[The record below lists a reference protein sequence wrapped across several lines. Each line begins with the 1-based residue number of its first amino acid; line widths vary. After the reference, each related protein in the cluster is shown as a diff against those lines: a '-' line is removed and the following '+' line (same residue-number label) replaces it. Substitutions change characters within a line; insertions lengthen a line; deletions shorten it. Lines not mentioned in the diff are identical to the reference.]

1 MVATSNIS
9 VQKRSVSRI
18 SEVDFNDLPFGKEV
32 TDHMYIADYKNGEWT
47 NLRVV
52 PYGNLQMSPA
62 NPALHY
68 GQSIF
73 EGLKAYSDGSI
84 GGQRLADGAA
94 GEALVFRPMDN
105 LRRLNISGERMC
117 MPAVPEDV
125 YMDGMRAL
133 INLDRDWIPK
143 GEGSSLYLRPFLFSN
158 DEYIGIRASLNWCFM
173 IIASPVGKYYSAPVR
188 VKIETSFTRAIA
200 GGTGYAKA
208 GGNYGGAI
216 YPTKLALEQGYHQL
230 IWTDGVEH
238 KYVEESGTMN
248 LMFVIDDVLVT
259 PALSDSILAGITR
272 DSVLQLARRRGMK
285 VEERRVSVAE
295 LVDALSQGRVNDA
308 FGVGTAVTIAPI
320 ELIGHEGKDYVLP
333 PVAYRQFSNSILKEL
348 ESIRRGEASDPFNW
362 VVRI

>member
-9 VQKRSVSRI
+9 VQKRAVSRI

-32 TDHMYIADYKNGEWT
+32 TDHMFIADYKNGEWT
-47 NLRVV
+47 DLRIA
-52 PYGNLQMSPA
+52 PYGNLQISPA
-62 NPALHY
+62 SPALHY

-73 EGLKAYSDGSI
+73 EGLKAYHNGS
-84 GGQRLADGAA
+84 GD
-94 GEALVFRPMDN
+94 ALVFRPLDN
-105 LRRLNISGERMC
+105 LKRMNVSGERMC
-117 MPAVPEDV
+117 MPALPEDI

-133 INLDRDWIPK
+133 INIDREWIPK
-143 GEGSSLYLRPFLFSN
+143 SDGSSLYLRPFIFSN
-158 DEYIGIRASLNWCFM
+158 DEYIGIRASLNWKFM
-173 IIASPVGKYYSAPVR
+173 IIASPVGKYYTTPVR
-188 VKIETSFTRAIA
+188 VKIETQFTRAVA

-216 YPTKLALEQGYHQL
+216 YPTKLALEQGYQQL

-285 VEERRVSVAE
+285 VEERRVSVSE
-295 LVDALSQGRVNDA
+295 LVDALSSGRVNDA

-333 PVAYRQFSNSILKEL
+333 PVAYRQFSTSILKEL
-348 ESIRRGEASDPFNW
+348 ESIRRGQAADPFNW
-362 VVRI
+362 VVRL

>member
-9 VQKRSVSRI
+9 IQKRAVSRI

-32 TDHMYIADYKNGEWT
+32 TDHMFVAEYKNGEWT
-47 NLRVV
+47 DLRIV

-62 NPALHY
+62 SPALHY

-73 EGLKAYSDGSI
+73 EGLKAYDDGS
-84 GGQRLADGAA
+84 
-94 GEALVFRPMDN
+94 GEALVFRPLDN
-105 LRRLNISGERMC
+105 LKRMNVSGERMC
-117 MPAVPEDV
+117 MPALSEDV

-133 INLDRDWIPK
+133 INIDRQWIPK
-143 GEGSSLYLRPFLFSN
+143 SDGSSLYLRPFIFSN
-158 DEYIGIRASLNWCFM
+158 DEYIGIRASLNWKFM
-173 IIASPVGKYYSAPVR
+173 IIASPVGKYYTTPVR
-188 VKIETSFTRAIA
+188 VKIETKFTRAVS

-216 YPTKLALEQGYHQL
+216 YPTKLALEQGYQQL

-285 VEERRVSVAE
+285 VEERKVAVSE

-333 PVAYRQFSNSILKEL
+333 PVAYRQFSTSMLKEL
-348 ESIRRGEASDPFNW
+348 ESIRRGQAADPFNW
-362 VVRI
+362 VVKI

>member
-9 VQKRSVSRI
+9 IQKRNVSRI
-18 SEVDFNDLPFGKEV
+18 NEVDFNDLPFGKEV
-32 TDHMYIADYKNGEWT
+32 TDHMFVADYKNGEWT
-47 NLRVV
+47 NLRIV
-52 PYGNLQMSPA
+52 PYGNLQISPA
-62 NPALHY
+62 SPAIHY

-73 EGLKAYSDGSI
+73 EGLKAYSDG
-84 GGQRLADGAA
+84 GA
-94 GEALVFRPMDN
+94 GDALVFRPLDN
-105 LRRLNISGERMC
+105 LRRLNISGERMS
-117 MPAVPEDV
+117 MPPVPEDV

-133 INLDRDWIPK
+133 INLDRNWIPRS
-143 GEGSSLYLRPFLFSN
+143 EGSSLYLRPFLFSN
-158 DEYIGIRASLNWCFM
+158 DEYIGIRASLNWTFM

-188 VKIETSFTRAIA
+188 VKIETKFTRAVA

-216 YPTKLALEQGYHQL
+216 YPTKLALEQGYQQL

-248 LMFVIDDVLVT
+248 VMFVIDDVLVT

-285 VEERRVSVAE
+285 VEERKVAVAE
-295 LVDALSQGRVNDA
+295 LVDALAQGRVNDA

-320 ELIGHEGKDYVLP
+320 ELIGYEGKDYVLP
-333 PVAYRQFSNSILKEL
+333 PAGTRQFSTSMLKEL
-348 ESIRRGEASDPFNW
+348 ESIRRGQAADPFNW
-362 VVRI
+362 VVKM

>member
-9 VQKRSVSRI
+9 VQKRPVSRI

-32 TDHMYIADYKNGEWT
+32 TDHMFIADYKNGEWKD
-47 NLRVV
+47 LRIV
-52 PYGNLQMSPA
+52 PYGNLQISPA
-62 NPALHY
+62 SPALHY

-73 EGLKAYSDGSI
+73 EGLKAYSDGS
-84 GGQRLADGAA
+84 GG
-94 GEALVFRPMDN
+94 ALVFRPLDN
-105 LRRLNISGERMC
+105 LKRMNVSGERMC
-117 MPAVPEDV
+117 MAALPEDV
-125 YMDGMRAL
+125 YMDGMRSL
-133 INLDRDWIPK
+133 INIDRNWIPK
-143 GEGSSLYLRPFLFSN
+143 SDGSSLYIRPFIFSF
-158 DEYIGIRASLNWCFM
+158 DEYIGIRASLNWRFM
-173 IIASPVGKYYSAPVR
+173 IIASPVGKYYTSPVR
-188 VKIETSFTRAIA
+188 VKIETKFTRAIA

-216 YPTKLALEQGYHQL
+216 YPTKLALEQGYQQL
-230 IWTDGVEH
+230 VWTDGVEH

-285 VEERRVSVAE
+285 VEERKVAVAE
-295 LVDALSQGRVNDA
+295 LVDALSKGRVNDA

-333 PVAYRQFSNSILKEL
+333 PVAYRQFSSGILKEL
-348 ESIRRGEASDPFNW
+348 ESIRRGQAPDPFNW
-362 VVRI
+362 VVKM